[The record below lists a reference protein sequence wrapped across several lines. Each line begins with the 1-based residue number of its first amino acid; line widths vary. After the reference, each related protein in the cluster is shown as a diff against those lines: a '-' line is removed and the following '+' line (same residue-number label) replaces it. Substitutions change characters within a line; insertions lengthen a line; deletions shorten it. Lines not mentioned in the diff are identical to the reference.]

1 MTFSKP
7 SSTYPSGLILAI
19 AGILT
24 SLVPAGAPTQKQPPP
39 PGVSQADPA
48 TPSAATSL
56 ATSLAGASKTGE
68 RRTGEYGK
76 LPLSFE
82 SNQGQTDKTVNFL
95 ARGKGYSLFLA
106 PTEATFVLTHQSG
119 AKPQSP
125 EDRLKNDGGAKQRKD
140 DDKVSSAAAVLRM
153 QLICANA
160 AAAANGRQEL
170 AGKVNY
176 FIGNDPAKWRTNV
189 STFGQ
194 VRYKEVY
201 PGIDLVYYGNGRQ
214 LEYDF
219 VVAPGRGPRAIAL
232 EFA

>member
-1 MTFSKP
+1 MNFFKTSR
-7 SSTYPSGLILAI
+7 TYSFGLMLAI
-19 AGILT
+19 AGILI
-24 SLVPAGAPTQKQPPP
+24 SLVPAGAPTHKQPPS

-125 EDRLKNDGGAKQRKD
+125 EDRLKNDGAKQRKD

-153 QLICANA
+153 QLIGANA

-194 VRYKEVY
+194 VRYK
-201 PGIDLVYYGNGRQ
+201 GSLSGN
-214 LEYDF
+214 
-219 VVAPGRGPRAIAL
+219 
-232 EFA
+232 